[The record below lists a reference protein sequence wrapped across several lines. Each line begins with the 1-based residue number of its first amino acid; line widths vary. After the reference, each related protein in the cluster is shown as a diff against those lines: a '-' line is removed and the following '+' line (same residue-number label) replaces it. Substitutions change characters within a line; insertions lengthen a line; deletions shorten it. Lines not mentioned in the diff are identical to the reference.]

1 MDKDIN
7 YWEYSQLTNKINY
20 RKKDIVHMFYGLPQV
35 RRKYLDDNQQRN
47 MKKKKKKKLKVGE
60 KWIEQIINMA
70 YLKRGCCEVWGG
82 S

>member
-47 MKKKKKKKLKVGE
+47 MKKKKKKSWK
-60 KWIEQIINMA
+60 
-70 YLKRGCCEVWGG
+70 
-82 S
+82 